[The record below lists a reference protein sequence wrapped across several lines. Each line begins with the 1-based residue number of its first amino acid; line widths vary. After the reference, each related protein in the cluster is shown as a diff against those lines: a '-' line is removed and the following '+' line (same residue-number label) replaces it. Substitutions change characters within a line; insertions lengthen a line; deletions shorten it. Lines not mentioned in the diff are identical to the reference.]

1 MERWEGRHNNAQSC
15 QRRRQNPR
23 QKWKNCECAEEQ
35 DNESTYSFQN
45 YVSSWYLMFLYQGW
59 YLHKEKDTSFLTLC
73 MANFGLTAN
82 SLFEIWTPA
91 WSFARTSRFHKIFF
105 PSLDRMVLFLSSY
118 GPFFFFFFFFFRLSF
133 FFFFFILPRTFFRFW
148 FFHEQRSFHKQRAS
162 TMSTKVRDVHKIWK

>member
-1 MERWEGRHNNAQSC
+1 MERWGGRHNNAQSC

-73 MANFGLTAN
+73 MENFGLTAN
-82 SLFEIWTPA
+82 SLFKIWTPVR
-91 WSFARTSRFHKIFF
+91 SSARTSRFHKNFF
-105 PSLDRMVLFLSSY
+105 SFSWQNGTLSFFLR
-118 GPFFFFFFFFFRLSF
+118 PFFFSFYLGLSSAF
-133 FFFFFILPRTFFRFW
+133 DFSMSKDLSISKELPRY
-148 FFHEQRSFHKQRAS
+148 KQKCA
-162 TMSTKVRDVHKIWK
+162 M